1 MSTLTT
7 GENAIW
13 SRDAVV
19 FKIGCTSSEIK
30 PYKRTIEFKMGVG
43 VEINVIWKSLPI
55 ERYSAVIMTN
65 DGKDLAPLISVQI
78 DT

>member
-30 PYKRTIEFKMGVG
+30 PYKRTIELKMGVG
-43 VEINVIWKSLPI
+43 LKLMSFGNRCLLSGIQRL
-55 ERYSAVIMTN
+55 
-65 DGKDLAPLISVQI
+65 
-78 DT
+78 